1 MFFETKK
8 KLNWSRKETLKK
20 SSWIKKILKSKDIEK
35 MKISAKNIEE
45 NLNIMQV
52 STKTKRK
59 ITTWKREN
67 FYATNAKC
75 TEYIEYLHLD

>member
-8 KLNWSRKETLKK
+8 KIKLIKKRNIEKELMN
-20 SSWIKKILKSKDIEK
+20 KKILKSKDIEK
-35 MKISAKNIEE
+35 MENIEE

-59 ITTWKREN
+59 INTWKREN